1 MNGLTVTL
9 QGGKMLVNS
18 NTLLQKHSFLPG
30 DQVQMNEVG
39 LWTLVSRPPCI
50 AIGTIKTIANGF
62 ACLHLST
69 FPSTCQTPVYIQAC
83 KLKVGDRVL
92 LQLKSN
98 GEFIVLQTFS
108 SYARDDANSIVACY
122 ERIIDRRPV
131 LDEPV
136 GPHYYTRH
144 ECVDLTH
151 LDTFTID
158 PADSVDFDDAISV
171 DVDAGIVYIHIVDAT
186 QFTSPDSCIRMRE
199 RCMSLYLSNER
210 TQHLLTKEDASHTY
224 SLIEGE
230 VRRCITVEVKLLYG
244 SVESYEIYRSKIIV
258 KTRWNYDEIN
268 QVLSKSFAPDAF
280 TLLSQLANIRSGD
293 GAYYIQLPSI
303 RLQVNPYGIPT
314 NVQCED
320 TNDLAHMIVATCMI
334 LANLVVSSHLKSRGV
349 VLPNRFHEPIRGIET
364 SAPMIQTGNTI
375 VDSFIRVKKYAR
387 ALYSV
392 EQSGH
397 FGLNLT
403 DYVHFTSPMRR
414 YADVC
419 IHKLLAGWDISQET
433 LEKEVDYIN
442 TRGNL
447 CKTLQ
452 ELYISWKMLRW
463 IQTKQ
468 VLDPVTI
475 TDVKQAG
482 VMWFMPTLNMHGFVH
497 VTHLIPSQFW
507 KYEPESQILVGQTN
521 GARISVGIVLQPIL
535 QSLQFATGTIQIS
548 LVCPNN
554 NK

>member
-1 MNGLTVTL
+1 MNGFTVTL
-9 QGGKMLVNS
+9 QGGKLLVNS
-18 NTLLQKHSFLPG
+18 IPLNHKHSFLPG

-39 LWTLVSRPPCI
+39 LLTLVSRPSYI
-50 AIGTIKTIANGF
+50 AIGTVKTIANGF

-69 FPSTCQTPVYIQAC
+69 FPSTCQTTVYIQAC

-92 LQLKSN
+92 LRLESN
-98 GEFIVLQTFS
+98 GELTVLQTFS
-108 SYARDDANSIVACY
+108 SYARDDANCIVACY
-122 ERIIDRRPV
+122 EQVQTERPA
-131 LDEPV
+131 LDELF
-136 GPHYYTRH
+136 GPHHYTKD

-158 PADSVDFDDAISV
+158 PADSMDFDDAISV
-171 DVDAGIVYIHIVDAT
+171 DIETGTIYIHIVDAT
-186 QFTSPDSCIRMRE
+186 QFTSPVSSKRMRE
-199 RCMSLYLSNER
+199 RCLTLYLANER
-210 TQHLLTKEDASHTY
+210 TQHLLEKEDANHTY
-224 SLIEGE
+224 SLVEDE
-230 VRRCITVEVKLLYG
+230 VRRCITVEVKLHYG
-244 SVESYEIYRSKIIV
+244 SVQSYEIYRSIILV
-258 KTRWNYDEIN
+258 KTRWNYEEIN
-268 QVLSKSFAPDAF
+268 DVLSKPFVPDAF
-280 TLLSQLANIRSGD
+280 IFLSQLATIRSGD
-293 GAYYIQLPSI
+293 GAHYIQLPSV

-334 LANLVVSSHLKSRGV
+334 LANLVVSSHLRSRGV

-364 SAPMIQTGNTI
+364 SAPMIQTGNPI

-403 DYVHFTSPMRR
+403 EYVHFTSPMRR

-419 IHKLLAGWDISQET
+419 VHKLLAGWKVSQT
-433 LEKEVDYIN
+433 ALEEEVDWMN
-442 TRGNL
+442 TRANY
-447 CKTLQ
+447 CRTLQ
-452 ELYISWKMLRW
+452 DLYTNWKILRW

-482 VMWFMPTLNMHGFVH
+482 VMWFMPTLNLHGFVH
-497 VTHLIPSQFW
+497 VTHLIPSQYW
-507 KYEPESQILVGQTN
+507 KYEPESQTLVGQTN
-521 GARISVGIVLQPIL
+521 GAVVALGSVLQPIL
-535 QSLQFATGTIQIS
+535 QSIQFASATIQIS
-548 LVCPNN
+548 LVCSS
-554 NK
+554 